1 MLNELQAFL
10 KTPLGAALAD
20 QFTQRGNEDLKQVF
34 AAGDEMVF
42 LLDKVHTYMEKADP
56 AEAREFARAADRVVQ
71 RYKESSVR
79 YRNIQGTWKP
89 SIL

>member
-20 QFTQRGNEDLKQVF
+20 QFTQRGSEDLKQVF

-42 LLDKVHTYMEKADP
+42 LLDKAHKYMGKIDQTEAAQFAKA
-56 AEAREFARAADRVVQ
+56 AERIVQ
-71 RYKESSVR
+71 RYKEYSAR
-79 YRNIQGTWKP
+79 YRKTQGSWKT
-89 SIL
+89 